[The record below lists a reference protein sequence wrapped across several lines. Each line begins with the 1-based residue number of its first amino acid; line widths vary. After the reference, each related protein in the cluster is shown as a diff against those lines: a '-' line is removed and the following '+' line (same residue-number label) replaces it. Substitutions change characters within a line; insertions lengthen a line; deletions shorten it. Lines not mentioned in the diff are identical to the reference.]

1 MQKIFP
7 LLIFLIVSCKE
18 TGVHIIDNPNGTSVK
33 VMYWDGNEEDH
44 QPNLIKIGNRG
55 RYLEVTHNANFMTAF
70 DAELI
75 FELENGQKVIF
86 ECAKSAQKRDFNGQ
100 LETDW
105 QGNPSMECLEHKVTK
120 STVPAIKKGATAV
133 FGI

>member
-75 FELENGQKVIF
+75 FDLFLEVLLLRYSNLNI
-86 ECAKSAQKRDFNGQ
+86 
-100 LETDW
+100 
-105 QGNPSMECLEHKVTK
+105 
-120 STVPAIKKGATAV
+120 PAYCQHL
-133 FGI
+133 